1 MPTQARKQLRA
12 EPRWL
17 LLIHQIPAD
26 PAYLRVK
33 VGRRLARVGAI
44 ALKNSVYVLP
54 ASDPCREDFTWTR
67 REVVDGGG
75 EAMLFEAMAVEGMT
89 AAEIE
94 RMFREARAKDYTQIE
109 SALIALNDKNGR
121 ERDAALAE
129 LAKLEEQLREVERID
144 YFPTGAAEEL
154 RAALSALRVRLER
167 RTSASSAP
175 AEQVVMRADDYR
187 GRVWVTRAG
196 VKVDRL
202 ACAWLIR
209 RFVDAQAKFKFVE
222 LASYAARGGEL
233 RFDMPEAEF
242 THVADHCS
250 FEVLCTRF
258 GLAEPGLS
266 RIAEIVHDLDI
277 KDGRYLHPETEGVR
291 ALIEGIVVQHTR
303 DEARIEAAST
313 LFEALL
319 AAHGKPAP
327 RRKR

>member
-1 MPTQARKQLRA
+1 MPTQARKEPRA
-12 EPRWL
+12 ELRWL

-54 ASDPCREDFTWTR
+54 ATDPCREDFTWTR

-75 EAMLFEAMAVEGMT
+75 EAMLFEATAVEGMT
-89 AAEIE
+89 TAQIE
-94 RMFREARAKDYTQIE
+94 RLFRDARAKDYAEIE
-109 SALIALNDKNGR
+109 STLVALGDKKTH
-121 ERDAALAE
+121 ERDSTLAE

-144 YFPTGAAEEL
+144 YFSSGAAEGLRGRLGAL
-154 RAALSALRVRLER
+154 RARLGQR
-167 RTSASSAP
+167 MSASSAP
-175 AEQVVMRADDYR
+175 AQQTALRAADFQ

-209 RFVDAQAKFKFVE
+209 RFLDRDAKLRFVD
-222 LASYAARGGEL
+222 LSSYVPKRGEL

-242 THVADHCS
+242 THVGDQCS
-250 FEVLCTRF
+250 FEVLCARF
-258 GLAEPGLS
+258 GFGAPGLA

-291 ALIEGIVVQHTR
+291 ALVDGMVVQHAR
-303 DEARIEAAST
+303 DEARIEAASV

-319 AAHGKPAP
+319 AGHGTAAP
-327 RRKR
+327 KRKR